1 MDGDRGRQASL
12 SPRESRSPVTVD
24 EPASP
29 GPRAFADL
37 PGLPDKPPFK
47 DEAARSDGPPLADGP
62 PLKDGPALSDE
73 PALGDDRAGA
83 GRRRLPRFYG
93 SDAALAAVV
102 AVLLAGGTL
111 VPGAPSGPAQ
121 LGVVGYLLLVGG
133 SFALAARRA
142 APVTAL
148 VVSGAC
154 MLAYALLVQPETATA
169 FPLLLTVFSAA
180 TVGRRVWAASVSA
193 AYLAGVLLEQL
204 SDLGARTPRD
214 VVDRV
219 GLLVG
224 WFVAANV
231 AGVVTR
237 QRRAYLRQAEQRA
250 VEAERTREE
259 VALRRA
265 GEERLRIAREL
276 HDSLT
281 HSISIIKVQAGVAVH
296 LARKRGD
303 DVPPALLAIQDA
315 SADAMRELRA
325 TLEVLREPGPDDAP
339 GAARA
344 DRIGELVDRA
354 RSAGVPATLAISGTP
369 RALPPE
375 VDLTAY
381 RIVQEALTNVA
392 RHAGPASASV
402 HVRYLPDALVVLVE
416 DDGRGTETPGRGADE
431 TSGTGTAIGPEAV
444 RVGVGLTGMRER
456 VSGLGGRLRT
466 GPGADGGFTVHAEL
480 PLPVTEG
487 AA

>member
-1 MDGDRGRQASL
+1 MDGDRGRQASP
-12 SPRESRSPVTVD
+12 SPLASPDSPVTVD
-24 EPASP
+24 APASP

-37 PGLPDKPPFK
+37 
-47 DEAARSDGPPLADGP
+47 LAFP
-62 PLKDGPALSDE
+62 DGPALS
-73 PALGDDRAGA
+73 GDRTEA
-83 GRRRLPRFYG
+83 GRRSLPRFYA
-93 SDAALAAVV
+93 SDAASAAVV
-102 AVLLAGGTL
+102 AVLLAVATL
-111 VPGAPSGPAQ
+111 LPGSPSGPAQ

-133 SFALAARRA
+133 SAALAARRT

-148 VVSGAC
+148 VVAAAC
-154 MLAYALLVQPETATA
+154 MLVYALRVHPETATA
-169 FPLLLTVFSAA
+169 FPLLITVFSAA
-180 TVGRRVWAASVSA
+180 TAGRRLWAASVSA
-193 AYLAGVLLEQL
+193 AYLAGVLLVEL
-204 SDLGARTPRD
+204 SDLGTRTPRE

-231 AGVVTR
+231 AGVVSR

-281 HSISIIKVQAGVAVH
+281 HTISIIKVQAGVAVH

-303 DVPPALLAIQDA
+303 DVPAALLAIQDA

-339 GAARA
+339 GTARA
-344 DRIGELVDRA
+344 DRIGELVERA

-375 VDLTAY
+375 VDLAAY
-381 RIVQEALTNVA
+381 RIVQESLTNVA

-402 HVRYLPDALVVLVE
+402 HVRYLPDTLVVRVE
-416 DDGRGTETPGRGADE
+416 DDGRGLPAAATPRHGADG
-431 TSGTGTAIGPEAV
+431 TSEAGTVVRPEAV
-444 RVGVGLTGMRER
+444 HVGVGLTGMRER
-456 VSGLGGRLRT
+456 VSALGGRLQT
-466 GPGADGGFTVHAEL
+466 GPGADGGFTIHAEL
-480 PLPVTEG
+480 PLPAVEG

>member
-1 MDGDRGRQASL
+1 MIVDVPAPPEPPGPQAFAAPPAL
-12 SPRESRSPVTVD
+12 PD
-24 EPASP
+24 EPVPS
-29 GPRAFADL
+29 
-37 PGLPDKPPFK
+37 
-47 DEAARSDGPPLADGP
+47 DEAAVSDGPVVAD
-62 PLKDGPALSDE
+62 DQAE
-73 PALGDDRAGA
+73 AG
-83 GRRRLPRFYG
+83 RRLPRFYL
-93 SDAALAAVV
+93 SDAVLGGVV

-111 VPGAPSGPAQ
+111 LPGSPNGPAQ
-121 LGVVGYLLLVGG
+121 LGVVGYLLLVVG
-133 SFALAARRA
+133 SVALAARRA
-142 APVTAL
+142 MPVTAL
-148 VVSGAC
+148 VVSGVC
-154 MLAYALLVQPETATA
+154 MLAYALRVQPETATA
-169 FPLLLTVFSAA
+169 FPLLITVFSAA
-180 TVGRRVWAASVSA
+180 SAGRRVWAASGSA
-193 AYLAGVLLEQL
+193 VYLTGVLLVQL
-204 SDLGARTPRD
+204 SDLGGGTPRE

-231 AGVVTR
+231 AGVVSR

-303 DVPPALLAIQDA
+303 EVPPALLAIQDA

-344 DRIGELVDRA
+344 DRIGELVERA
-354 RSAGVPATLAISGTP
+354 RSAGVPATLSISGTP

-402 HVRYLPDALVVLVE
+402 QVRYLPAALVVRVE
-416 DDGRGTETPGRGADE
+416 DDGRGAATPDE
-431 TSGTGTAIGPEAV
+431 SSHAGSSH
-444 RVGVGLTGMRER
+444 VGVGLTGMRER
-456 VSGLGGRLRT
+456 VSALGGRLHT
-466 GPGADGGFTVHAEL
+466 GPEADGGFTVHAEL
-480 PLPVTEG
+480 PLPVREG

>member
-12 SPRESRSPVTVD
+12 SP
-24 EPASP
+24 PASP
-29 GPRAFADL
+29 ALQAIADMFAF
-37 PGLPDKPPFK
+37 P
-47 DEAARSDGPPLADGP
+47 
-62 PLKDGPALSDE
+62 DGPALS
-73 PALGDDRAGA
+73 GDRTET
-83 GRRRLPRFYG
+83 GRRRVPRVHAV
-93 SDAALAAVV
+93 DAAIAGVV
-102 AVLLAGGTL
+102 AVLLAVATL
-111 VPGAPSGPAQ
+111 LPGSPSGPAE
-121 LGVVGYLLLVGG
+121 LGVAGYLLLVGG
-133 SFALAARRA
+133 SAALAVRRA

-148 VVSGAC
+148 VVSAAC
-154 MLAYALLVQPETATA
+154 MLAYALRVHPETATA
-169 FPLLLTVFSAA
+169 FPLLVTVFSAA
-180 TVGRRVWAASVSA
+180 TAGRRVWAASVSA
-193 AYLAGVLLEQL
+193 AYLTGVLLVEL
-204 SDLGARTPRD
+204 SDLGARTPRE

-231 AGVVTR
+231 AGVVSR

-303 DVPPALLAIQDA
+303 DVPAALLAIQDA

-339 GAARA
+339 GTART
-344 DRIGELVDRA
+344 DRIGELVERA

-402 HVRYLPDALVVLVE
+402 HVRYLPDALVVRVE
-416 DDGRGTETPGRGADE
+416 DDGRGAATPRNGADG
-431 TSGTGTAIGPEAV
+431 TSETGTVMRPEAV

-456 VSGLGGRLRT
+456 VSALGGRLQT
-466 GPGADGGFTVHAEL
+466 GPGADGGFTIHAEL
-480 PLPVTEG
+480 PLPVREG

>member
-1 MDGDRGRQASL
+1 MDGDRGRQAS
-12 SPRESRSPVTVD
+12 SGPRESHSPVIVD
-24 EPASP
+24 VPAPPASP
-29 GPRAFADL
+29 ETPAPRAFAD
-37 PGLPDKPPFK
+37 PPLPDKPVLS
-47 DEAARSDGPPLADGP
+47 DEAAIADGP
-62 PLKDGPALSDE
+62 AV
-73 PALGDDRAGA
+73 ADDQTEA
-83 GRRRLPRFYG
+83 GRRSFPRFPL
-93 SDAALAAVV
+93 SDAVLGGVV

-111 VPGAPSGPAQ
+111 LPGSPNGPAQ
-121 LGVVGYLLLVGG
+121 LGVVGYLLLVAG
-133 SFALAARRA
+133 SVALAARRA
-142 APVTAL
+142 MPVTAL
-148 VVSGAC
+148 VVSGVC
-154 MLAYALLVQPETATA
+154 MLAYALRVQPETATA
-169 FPLLLTVFSAA
+169 FPLLITVFSAA
-180 TVGRRVWAASVSA
+180 SAGRRVWAASVSA
-193 AYLAGVLLEQL
+193 VYLTGVLLVQL
-204 SDLGARTPRD
+204 SDLGGGTPRE

-231 AGVVTR
+231 AGVVSR
-237 QRRAYLRQAEQRA
+237 QRKAYLRQAEQRA

-303 DVPPALLAIQDA
+303 EVPPALLAIQDA

-344 DRIGELVDRA
+344 DRIGELVERA
-354 RSAGVPATLAISGTP
+354 RSAGVPATLSISGTP

-402 HVRYLPDALVVLVE
+402 QVGYLPDTLVVRVE
-416 DDGRGTETPGRGADE
+416 DDGVGSATPQHGTDE
-431 TSGTGTAIGPEAV
+431 TS

-456 VSGLGGRLRT
+456 VSALGGRLHT

-480 PLPVTEG
+480 PLPVREG

>member
-1 MDGDRGRQASL
+1 MDGDRGRQASS
-12 SPRESRSPVTVD
+12 SPRKSQPPVIVDMPAPPEPRALAEPALPKDPALPKNPGRAD
-24 EPASP
+24 EPAASK
-29 GPRAFADL
+29 GSVL
-37 PGLPDKPPFK
+37 
-47 DEAARSDGPPLADGP
+47 S
-62 PLKDGPALSDE
+62 DGPALPEEPEGSDE
-73 PALGDDRAGA
+73 PAVSNDGAEA
-83 GRRRLPRFYG
+83 GRRPLPRFHL
-93 SDAALAAVV
+93 SDAVLGVVV
-102 AVLLAGGTL
+102 AVALAGGTL
-111 VPGAPSGPAQ
+111 LPGSPNGPAQ
-121 LGVVGYLLLVGG
+121 LGVVGYLLLVAG
-133 SFALAARRA
+133 SAALAVRRA
-142 APVTAL
+142 MPVTAL
-148 VVSGAC
+148 VVSAAC
-154 MLAYALLVQPETATA
+154 MLVYALRVQPETATA
-169 FPLLLTVFSAA
+169 FPLLITVFSAA
-180 TVGRRVWAASVSA
+180 AAGRRVWAVAGSA
-193 AYLAGVLLEQL
+193 VYLTGVLLVQL
-204 SDLGARTPRD
+204 SDLGGGTPRE

-231 AGVVTR
+231 AGVVSR
-237 QRRAYLRQAEQRA
+237 QRQAYLRQAEQRA

-303 DVPPALLAIQDA
+303 EVPPALLAIQDA

-344 DRIGELVDRA
+344 DRIGELVERA
-354 RSAGVPATLAISGTP
+354 RSAGVPATLSISGTP

-402 HVRYLPDALVVLVE
+402 QVRYLPGALVVRVE
-416 DDGRGTETPGRGADE
+416 DDGRGTATPNE
-431 TSGTGTAIGPEAV
+431 SSH
-444 RVGVGLTGMRER
+444 VGVGLTGMRER
-456 VSGLGGRLRT
+456 VSALGGRLHT

-480 PLPVTEG
+480 PLPVREG